1 MTLQQLAQEVRD
13 LSKEPLKVDPSQPQV
28 TVNGEPI
35 RSYLSKLADRI
46 DELASSAYNRIDSE
60 VCDRMNKEVAIEA
73 AKIERIV
80 RDAILSYEQL
90 YKEAPNDDA
99 ELEIIQR
106 CEVANDWLAAHGFAR
121 QAVSFNKEESPNL

>member
-35 RSYLSKLADRI
+35 SSYLSHLADRI

-60 VCDRMNKEVAIEA
+60 VCGIEYASHFDIDDVRSIMKETLG
-73 AKIERIV
+73 
-80 RDAILSYEQL
+80 DYYE
-90 YKEAPNDDA
+90 
-99 ELEIIQR
+99 
-106 CEVANDWLAAHGFAR
+106 
-121 QAVSFNKEESPNL
+121 

>member
-60 VCDRMNKEVAIEA
+60 VCGIEDA
-73 AKIERIV
+73 SHFEIDDV
-80 RDAILSYEQL
+80 RSIMEETLGDYYE
-90 YKEAPNDDA
+90 
-99 ELEIIQR
+99 
-106 CEVANDWLAAHGFAR
+106 
-121 QAVSFNKEESPNL
+121 

>member
-60 VCDRMNKEVAIEA
+60 VCGI
-73 AKIERIV
+73 
-80 RDAILSYEQL
+80 
-90 YKEAPNDDA
+90 DDA
-99 ELEIIQR
+99 SHFDIDDVRSR
-106 CEVANDWLAAHGFAR
+106 CVRGAEKRLTH
-121 QAVSFNKEESPNL
+121 